1 LARTADPGTRRTVR
15 TVTVVVLTALAM
27 AWTLPDIVLPWHP
40 LNIFGFTQ
48 NDGTIS
54 SVWPGYSAEQ
64 AGLHVGDRIDLK
76 AVPMDVRSML
86 FRLIYASAPEPGARL
101 VLPVIRGNEHLT
113 IAMTSRPMVRSLAE
127 NASDIALN
135 VASAI
140 FFIIAAALVLLRP
153 SRMTWAFFLF
163 AIGTSTGS
171 GIVDLALSLPGVVAV
186 QGIATMLGSIA
197 LACFVSFALRFPTD
211 QLAGWRRGLEVLC
224 FAVAAAGGALS
235 IYGQLT
241 GLVTGVVQPYAQPI
255 ASVLSIAFGIVG
267 VSAFFITS
275 AAAAPADRQ
284 KIRWVLFGLIVG
296 FGGGVLTSLPFTNTT
311 VWLYNVAHSLIV
323 ALPITLAYVIIR
335 HRVIDVN
342 FLISRTIV
350 YAGITSIIVAVFG
363 VIDWFFNHY
372 LSLNKAGVV
381 AEVGTA
387 IGLGFWLQG
396 LHAQVD
402 RLIDTVFFRRR
413 HDAEVRIKRLARAL
427 PHATNVATVADSLVD
442 RPADALDL
450 TSAAFFVRTES
461 DDFDRVRDRGWNES
475 LPQRIAGDD
484 LLVIQLTADHQPIS
498 LYRAD
503 YNREWMPGGAE
514 HPALAMP
521 ISARNELRG
530 FVLYGP
536 HRRGDDLDPDE
547 VSVLTSLCDGASAAM
562 DHVEAAAL
570 QRKVEKALDLEREV
584 ELLRAEIAGLRS
596 APA

>member
-1 LARTADPGTRRTVR
+1 MTADPGTRRTVR
-15 TVTVVVLTALAM
+15 TVAVVILTALAM
-27 AWTLPDIVLPWHP
+27 AWNIPDIILPWHP
-40 LNIFGFTQ
+40 LNIFGFT
-48 NDGTIS
+48 NDHGTVN

-64 AGLHVGDRIDLK
+64 AGLRVGDRIDLTAAPIGTRK
-76 AVPMDVRSML
+76 VLFDV
-86 FRLIYASAPEPGARL
+86 IYASSPKAGARL
-101 VLPVIRGNEHLT
+101 SLPVTRGGGHLT
-113 IAMTSRPMVRSLAE
+113 IVMTSRPMVRSLAE
-127 NASDIALN
+127 NASDVALI
-135 VASAI
+135 VSSAI

-163 AIGTSTGS
+163 AIGTSGGS
-171 GIVDLALSLPGVVAV
+171 GVVAVALSLPGFLALISVAKIFI
-186 QGIATMLGSIA
+186 GIGF
-197 LACFVSFALRFPTD
+197 ACFVSFALRFPTD
-211 QLAGWRRGLEVLC
+211 QLSGWRRTLEIAS
-224 FAVAAAGGALS
+224 FAVGVALGA
-235 IYGQLT
+235 INVY
-241 GLVTGVVQPYAQPI
+241 GLVAGVLAGVPDSYVGPFDSI
-255 ASVLSIAFGIVG
+255 FGIAFGIAG
-267 VSAFFITS
+267 VSAFFVTY
-275 AAAAPADRQ
+275 AAATPPNRQ

-311 VWLYNVAHSLIV
+311 VWLWNVAHSLIV
-323 ALPITLAYVIIR
+323 VLPITLAYVIIR

-372 LSLNKAGVV
+372 LSLSNAGVV

-387 IGLGFWLQG
+387 IALGFWLQG

-402 RLIDTVFFRRR
+402 RLIDTVFFRQR
-413 HDAEVRIKRLARAL
+413 HEAEVRIKRLARAL
-427 PHATNVATVADSLVD
+427 PHAANIATVADSLVD

-461 DDFDRVRDRGWNES
+461 DEFERVRDRGWNES
-475 LPQRIAGDD
+475 LPTRIAGDD

-503 YNREWMPGGAE
+503 YNREWMPGGPE

-547 VSVLTSLCDGASAAM
+547 VGVLTALCDGASAAM

-570 QRKVEKALDLEREV
+570 RRKVEKALDLEREV
-584 ELLRAEIAGLRS
+584 ELLRAEIAGFRS